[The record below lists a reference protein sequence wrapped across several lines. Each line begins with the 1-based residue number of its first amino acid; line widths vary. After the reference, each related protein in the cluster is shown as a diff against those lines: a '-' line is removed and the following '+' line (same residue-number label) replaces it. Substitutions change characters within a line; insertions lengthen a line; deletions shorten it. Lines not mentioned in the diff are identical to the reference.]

1 MSLLLALDIFYII
14 LYFFIDYFEQVIVC
28 REIIAQPLIDDGL
41 IISVSV
47 PYYLLCCS
55 GSRHL
60 LAQIQQ
66 QNSRTKYQICF
77 KLTVTEQGQ
86 LVVLVSFLLTFNRFH
101 TLCWRFYS

>member
-55 GSRHL
+55 GSRHF

-77 KLTVTEQGQ
+77 ELTGT
-86 LVVLVSFLLTFNRFH
+86 
-101 TLCWRFYS
+101 